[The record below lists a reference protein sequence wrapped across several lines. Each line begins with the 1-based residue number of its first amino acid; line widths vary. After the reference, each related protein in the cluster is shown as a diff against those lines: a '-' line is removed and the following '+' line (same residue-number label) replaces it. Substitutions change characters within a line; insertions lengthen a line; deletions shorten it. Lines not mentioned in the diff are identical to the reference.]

1 LWDDSGNCDHSF
13 YEDEGMK
20 EISKMIRIGIVGAS
34 GYTGAELARLLCS
47 CPDVKL
53 TVATSRQYKGRRLAE
68 VYPNL
73 AGLVDIVCEDLQTEE
88 MVDRADLFFT
98 AVPHQTA
105 MAIVPDLIQ
114 GGKKVVDL
122 SADFRLHDAGVY
134 EKWYQKHTAQEYLG
148 EAVYG
153 LPELHRQQI
162 AKARLVAN
170 PGCYP
175 TSVILGL
182 APMLKAGVIEPES
195 IIVDSKSG
203 ASGAGRA
210 AQAGTLFCEV
220 SEGFKAYKVAAHRH
234 TPEMEQEISELS
246 QKPTTISFT
255 PHLLPMSRGILS
267 TIYAKPVKPVTDV
280 EVYELYQSFY
290 KDEPFVR
297 LCEAGTFPATQFVR
311 GSNFCDIGFK
321 TDSRTGR
328 VVVLSAIDNLVKG
341 AAGQAVQN
349 MNLMC
354 NLPETSG
361 LLAVPLFP

>member
-1 LWDDSGNCDHSF
+1 MRMNNYAAALPELPRNQ
-13 YEDEGMK
+13 EK
-20 EISKMIRIGIVGAS
+20 KMIRIGIVGAS
-34 GYTGAELARLLCS
+34 GYTGVELARLLCG

-53 TVATSRQYKGRRLAE
+53 TVATSRQHNGKKLAA

-73 AGLVDIVCEDLQTEE
+73 AGRVDIACEDLPTEE
-88 MVDRADLFFT
+88 LADRADLFFT

-105 MAIVPDLIQ
+105 MAIVPGLLQ
-114 GGKKVVDL
+114 AGKKVVDL
-122 SADFRLHDAGVY
+122 SADFRIHDAAVY
-134 EKWYQKHTAQEYLG
+134 EKWYQKHTAQEYLAG
-148 EAVYG
+148 AVYG

-182 APMLKAGVIEPES
+182 APLLQAGVIEPES

-203 ASGAGRA
+203 ASGAGRTP
-210 AQAGTLFCEV
+210 QTGMLFCEV
-220 SEGFKAYKVAAHRH
+220 TEGFKAYKVAAHRH
-234 TPEMEQEISELS
+234 TPEMEQEISELCKK
-246 QKPTTISFT
+246 QVAISFT

-267 TIYAKPVKPVTDV
+267 TIYAKQAKPLTDEAV
-280 EVYELYQSFY
+280 SGLYQDFY

-297 LCEAGTFPATQFVR
+297 LCQAETFPATQFVR

-328 VVVLSAIDNLVKG
+328 IVILSAIDNLVKG

-354 NLPETSG
+354 NLPETNG

>member
-1 LWDDSGNCDHSF
+1 
-13 YEDEGMK
+13 
-20 EISKMIRIGIVGAS
+20 MIRIGIVGAS
-34 GYTGAELARLLCS
+34 GYTGVELARLLCG

-53 TVATSRQYKGRRLAE
+53 TVATSRQYKGRKLAE

-88 MVDRADLFFT
+88 LAGRADLFFT

-105 MAIVPDLIQ
+105 MSIVPDLLQ
-114 GGKKVVDL
+114 AGKKVVDL
-122 SADFRLHDAGVY
+122 SADFRLHDAAVY
-134 EKWYQKHTAQEYLG
+134 EKWYQEHTAQEYLG

-162 AKARLVAN
+162 TKARLVAN

-182 APMLKAGVIEPES
+182 APLLQAGVIEPET

-210 AQAGTLFCEV
+210 AQTGTLFCEV
-220 SEGFKAYKVAAHRH
+220 TEGFKAYKVAAHRH
-234 TPEMEQEISELS
+234 TPEMEQEISELCR
-246 QKPTTISFT
+246 KPVAISFT

-267 TIYAKPVKPVTDV
+267 TIYAKTARALTDV
-280 EVYELYQSFY
+280 EAHEMYQDFY

-297 LCEAGTFPATQFVR
+297 LCGPGAFPATQFVR

-321 TDSRTGR
+321 SDNRTGR
-328 VVVLSAIDNLVKG
+328 IIVISAIDNLVKG

-354 NLPETSG
+354 DLPETKG
-361 LLAVPLFP
+361 LLGVPLFP